1 MANPQMRPA
10 SKDVAPDPARTYE
23 RSDPDKEAGMGRLD
37 NNDDAVPANSPDR
50 VEDAVKQRQPLR
62 QINADDVTD
71 AKEEGMANGSRVRV
85 HEPRPEGQDIV
96 NE

>member
-10 SKDVAPDPARTYE
+10 SKDVAPDPANVYE
-23 RSDPDKEAGMGRLD
+23 RANPDKEAGMGRLD
-37 NNDDAVPANSPDR
+37 NNVAVPADSPDR
-50 VEDAVKQRQPLR
+50 IEGAVKHKQPLR

-71 AKEEGMANGSRVRV
+71 AKEEGMANGSRVRKHV
-85 HEPRPEGQDIV
+85 PRPDGSDIV

>member
-10 SKDVAPDPARTYE
+10 SKDVAPDPASVYE
-23 RSDPDKEAGMGRLD
+23 RANPDKEAGMGRLD
-37 NNDDAVPANSPDR
+37 NNIATPTDSPDR
-50 VEDAVKQRQPLR
+50 TESAVKNKQPLR

-71 AKEEGMANGSRVRV
+71 AKEEGMANGSRVRAHV
-85 HEPRPEGQDIV
+85 PRPDGSDIV

>member
-10 SKDVAPDPARTYE
+10 SKELAPDPARVYE
-23 RSDPDKEAGMGRLD
+23 RADPKKEAGMGRLD
-37 NNDDAVPANSPDR
+37 NNVGIPAKTPDKT
-50 VEDAVKQRQPLR
+50 ENAVKQKQPLR

-71 AKEEGMANGSRVRV
+71 AKEEGVADGTRINV
-85 HEPRPEGQDIV
+85 HEPPPDGSDIP

>member
-10 SKDVAPDPARTYE
+10 SNDLAPDPARAYE

-37 NNDDAVPANSPDR
+37 NNVATPAKSPDR
-50 VEDAVKQRQPLR
+50 IEDAVKHKQPLR
-62 QINADDVTD
+62 QLNADDVTD
-71 AKEEGMANGSRVRV
+71 AKDEGLANGSRVRADA
-85 HEPRPEGQDIV
+85 PRPDGSDIV